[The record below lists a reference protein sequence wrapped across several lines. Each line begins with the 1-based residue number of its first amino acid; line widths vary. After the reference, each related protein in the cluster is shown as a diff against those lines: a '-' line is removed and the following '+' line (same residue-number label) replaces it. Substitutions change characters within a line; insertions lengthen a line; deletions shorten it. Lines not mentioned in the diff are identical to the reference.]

1 MSNFSINIW
10 LMAIRPKTLPAAVA
24 PVMIGTAMA
33 LGDGVHHFPT
43 ALVALCGA
51 ILIQIGTNLAN
62 DYYDFKKGADTAG
75 RTGPLRV
82 TQAGLVTPKGMIV
95 AMILVFALAAAVCV
109 WMIGRAGW
117 PMAVIGVAAILSGI
131 LYTAGP
137 WPLGYLGLG
146 EIFVIIFFGVV
157 AVAGTYYAQ
166 SLEMNWA
173 IIFAGLA
180 PGFFSAAILAV
191 NNLRDMETDRQSG
204 KKTLAVRFGRSFAL
218 SEYLLL
224 ILAGALVPV
233 FIYIYTQDHIY
244 TLIAASVSVLA
255 IPLIKIV
262 LTASD
267 GPNLNHALSDTGKLL
282 LIYSI
287 IFSLGWIL

>member
-1 MSNFSINIW
+1 
-10 LMAIRPKTLPAAVA
+10 MAIRPKTLPAAVA

-62 DYYDFKKGADTAG
+62 DYFDFKKGADTAG

>member
-62 DYYDFKKGADTAG
+62 DYFDFKKGADTAG

-109 WMIGRAGW
+109 WMIGRACW

-204 KKTLAVRFGRSFAL
+204 KK
-218 SEYLLL
+218 
-224 ILAGALVPV
+224 
-233 FIYIYTQDHIY
+233 
-244 TLIAASVSVLA
+244 
-255 IPLIKIV
+255 
-262 LTASD
+262 
-267 GPNLNHALSDTGKLL
+267 
-282 LIYSI
+282 
-287 IFSLGWIL
+287 

>member
-1 MSNFSINIW
+1 
-10 LMAIRPKTLPAAVA
+10 
-24 PVMIGTAMA
+24 
-33 LGDGVHHFPT
+33 
-43 ALVALCGA
+43 
-51 ILIQIGTNLAN
+51 
-62 DYYDFKKGADTAG
+62 
-75 RTGPLRV
+75 
-82 TQAGLVTPKGMIV
+82 MIV